1 MGSVS
6 TKLLHKTLRVYLL
19 FSLIVLIIS
28 APAFY
33 FFTEKLFIEDADETL
48 FLHQKEFLANSLP
61 SMHIEDIAL
70 WNSVSRDVKIE
81 EPFSSLK
88 MDSVF
93 YRFYLDTL
101 ANENEPYRVLLSPVT
116 IEGMPYTFMARVNL
130 IESEDLIISIAI
142 LFCVVLTLLLTGL
155 YFITRKLSFK
165 LWLPFYS
172 TLKQVEQFELDKNV
186 KPIFVESDTEE
197 FTRLNQ
203 SISSLLEKNLSIY
216 EEQKEFIENAAHEL
230 QTPLATF
237 QAKLDVLVQQV
248 PFTSELGETLGDLN
262 HAVSRL
268 NRINKNLLLLS
279 RIDNNQY
286 PETRRFSIRDLL
298 KRQTIFLEE
307 QAKAKNVSVQLE
319 SDIPISVLGNPTL
332 IEITISNLLL
342 NALRHNRENGKIV
355 IGLSQNILVVGNTGN
370 GRPLETNRLF
380 QRFSKIGS
388 DGGTGLGLAI
398 IKKICDLHHWSVSYK
413 YENDMH
419 LFGITF

>member
-1 MGSVS
+1 MS

-19 FSLIVLIIS
+19 FSLIVLITS

-48 FLHQKEFLANSLP
+48 FLHQKEFFANNLP
-61 SMHIEDIAL
+61 SMYTEDIAL
-70 WNSVSRDVKIE
+70 WNRVSRDVKIE
-81 EPFSSLK
+81 ERFSSLK

-116 IEGMPYTFMARVNL
+116 IAGMPYTFMARVNL

-172 TLKQVEQFELDKNV
+172 TLEQVEQFELDKNV
-186 KPIFVESDTEE
+186 KPIFIESDTEE

-230 QTPLATF
+230 QTPLAIF

-248 PFTSELGETLGDLN
+248 PFTSEMGETLGDLN
-262 HAVSRL
+262 QTVSRL

-279 RIDNNQY
+279 KIDNNQY
-286 PETRRFSIRDLL
+286 PEARQFSISDLL

-307 QAKAKNVSVQLE
+307 QAKEKNVSVQLE
-319 SDIPISVLGNPTL
+319 SDASISVFGNPTL

-370 GRPLETNRLF
+370 GNALEANKLF

-413 YENDMH
+413 YEDDVH
-419 LFGITF
+419 LFEIAF